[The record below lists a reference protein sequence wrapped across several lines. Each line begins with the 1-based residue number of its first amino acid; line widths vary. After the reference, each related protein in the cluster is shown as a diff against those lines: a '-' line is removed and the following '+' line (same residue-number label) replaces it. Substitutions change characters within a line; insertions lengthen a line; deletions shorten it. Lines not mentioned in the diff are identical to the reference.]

1 MSNEKSCSIFH
12 IESTNEP
19 YVPCDPLNIKL
30 SPNHEILFDKI
41 KNKGT
46 NYHNLRTK
54 ETINDYKSFAIKTF
68 TKDDSVI
75 GLSDEKLYL
84 IKLESVK

>member
-1 MSNEKSCSIFH
+1 VSNEKSCSIFH

-19 YVPCDPLNIKL
+19 NEPHDPSNIKL
-30 SPNHEILFDKI
+30 SPNREILFELV

-54 ETINDYKSFAIKTF
+54 ETINSKILFAIKTF

-75 GLSDEKLYL
+75 GLKGEGLHL
-84 IKLESVK
+84 IKLETIK